1 MRGWMGF
8 AGGLATFASKAL
20 ETMALP
26 LVLLT
31 SASGFAQAPTSAANS
46 DPSASADWL
55 RLAEH
60 RPSTGLETATFE
72 VGRHAGA
79 FERLRFVATGATIE
93 IHEMRVYFADGDM
106 QRLAA
111 RTTVTGI
118 AGSPAYD
125 LEGGARK
132 IDRIEATLRSGNY
145 RARPPA
151 TIAIWAQSARDAIA
165 SEAVDSA
172 ALDPDWELLGK
183 ELVDAKIAHNVIPI
197 GRHEGRFDALRL
209 RVLRN
214 DVAFHDIRVVYLNGD
229 TDTLAVRKLI
239 RAGATSPPLQLDGEA
254 RFIREIELVQEANP
268 ETHGRAVVQVWAR
281 RPPPSAQLEER
292 KRN

>member
-1 MRGWMGF
+1 MRGWMGL
-8 AGGLATFASKAL
+8 AGRLSTSATRPL
-20 ETMALP
+20 ETTMALS
-26 LVLLT
+26 LVLL
-31 SASGFAQAPTSAANS
+31 SAPLAMAQGPTATA
-46 DPSASADWL
+46 DPPGSADWR

-60 RPSTGLETATFE
+60 RPSSGLETATFA

-79 FERLRFVATGATIE
+79 FERLRLVATGTSIE

-106 QRLAA
+106 QRLAT
-111 RTTVTGI
+111 RSTVSAIG
-118 AGSPAYD
+118 GSPAYD

-132 IDRIEATLRSGNY
+132 IDRIELTHRSRDLR
-145 RARPPA
+145 AKHPA
-151 TIAIWAQSARDAIA
+151 VIAIWAEPARDGIA

-183 ELVDAKIAHNVIPI
+183 ELVDAEIAQNVIPI